1 MQPNRL
7 IHEKSPYL
15 LQHAHNPVDWYPW
28 GEEAF
33 ERAANEDKPIFL
45 SVGYS
50 SCHWCH
56 VMAHESFEDPRI
68 ADILNRNF
76 VCVKVDREER
86 PDIDDIYMTAVQ
98 LLAGRGGWP
107 MSVFLTPEGEPFFAG
122 TYYPPEIF
130 AQIAR
135 QLADAY
141 QNRRDE
147 VLQSAR
153 EVAGVIQQVA
163 AARYEQMEGEPD
175 PRIAGSYL
183 QQMRQHF
190 DAVHGGFGTAPK
202 FPPNT
207 AFPVLFWLAE
217 NLNSE
222 DALQM
227 ALRTLDAMALG
238 GIRDH
243 IGGGFHRYSTDA
255 EWLLPHFEKMLTDN
269 AQLGWAYT
277 EAFSLTGNVHY
288 AEVAREIYNWVL
300 REMRVEGGAFASA
313 MDADSEG
320 EEGRYYTWTLGEIR
334 QVLPPALAD
343 LFCNVYSIRPDGNY
357 REEAT
362 GQLTGRNIPHLRAP
376 LAEIAAELGMTP
388 KELQDKMKTAR
399 EMLLQARLQRV
410 PPLRDDKVLAGW
422 NGLMIESLAYAGLV
436 LEDRQYVQA
445 AEEAARFILQRMT
458 DADGRLLRRYRDGEA
473 AIPAYLEDY
482 ALLGS
487 GLLELFEATE
497 DETWLAE
504 AKRLANRTIAD
515 FWDEEHQA
523 FVNTADYHER
533 LIARVKEVH
542 DRSTP
547 CGNGAA
553 VRLLAKLYGV
563 TGEENYAYFAYLTL
577 RSLWSPIQKYPQGSD
592 SLIYALLLLAGHEL
606 EDMPEAEEA
615 QPTMSPTGLPV
626 NVEMHIMEGGVM
638 IRFLM
643 ERGWHINGAEGV
655 PDDLVPTRIDISST
669 LPLVFGEPM
678 FPPPDTLQTDES
690 APPIP
695 IYRGELRVVVPV
707 IGIGEVTTDT
717 GEIQA
722 KVTCQPCTDTECAL
736 PQTVDLVQQVR
747 LHVRDEGVR

>member
-1 MQPNRL
+1 MQPNHL

-15 LQHAHNPVDWYPW
+15 LQHAHNPVEWYPW

-33 ERAANEDKPIFL
+33 ERAVNEDKPIFL

-56 VMAHESFEDPRI
+56 VMERESFEDPRI

-76 VCVKVDREER
+76 ICIKVDREER
-86 PDIDDIYMTAVQ
+86 PDIDDVYMTAVQ
-98 LLAGRGGWP
+98 LLSGRGGWP

-122 TYYPPEIF
+122 TYYPAEIF

-141 QNRRDE
+141 RNRREE

-153 EVAGVIQQVA
+153 EIAGVIQQITSA
-163 AARYEQMEGEPD
+163 QYEQAESEPD
-175 PRIAGSYL
+175 PRVVGNYL

-190 DAVHGGFGTAPK
+190 DTEHGGFGTAPK

-217 NLNSE
+217 NLDSE

-243 IGGGFHRYSTDA
+243 VGGGFHRYSTDA
-255 EWLLPHFEKMLTDN
+255 QWLLPHFEKMLPDN
-269 AQLGWAYT
+269 AQIGWAYT
-277 EAFSLTGNVHY
+277 EAYSLTGNAQY
-288 AEVAREIYNWVL
+288 KAAAQEIYEWVL
-300 REMRVEGGAFASA
+300 REMRVEGSAFASA
-313 MDADSEG
+313 IDADSEG
-320 EEGRYYTWTLGEIR
+320 EEGKYYTWTIGELR
-334 QVLPPALAD
+334 QVLPPPLAD

-362 GQLTGRNIPHLRAP
+362 GQVTGRNIPHLRAP
-376 LAEIAAELGMTP
+376 LPQIAEELGMEP
-388 KELQDKMKTAR
+388 AQLQEKMNTAR
-399 EMLLQARLQRV
+399 ALLLQARLQRV

-436 LEDRQYVQA
+436 LEREDYVKA
-445 AEEAARFILQRMT
+445 AEESARFILETMS
-458 DADGRLLRRYRDGEA
+458 DAEGRLLRRYRDGEA
-473 AIPAYLEDY
+473 RIPAYLEDY
-482 ALLGS
+482 ALLGA
-487 GLLELFEATE
+487 GLVTLFEATE
-497 DETWLAE
+497 NERWLTQAR
-504 AKRLANRTIAD
+504 RLAGRMIAD
-515 FWDEEHQA
+515 FWDDTQRA
-523 FVNTADYHER
+523 FVNTADYHDR

-547 CGNGAA
+547 CGNGSAA
-553 VRLLAKLYGV
+553 RLLARLYRI
-563 TGEENYAYFAYLTL
+563 TGEENYRYFVHQTL
-577 RSLWSPIQKYPQGSD
+577 RSLWAPVQKYPQGSD
-592 SLIYALLLLAGHEL
+592 SLIHALLLIAGDAL
-606 EDMPEAEEA
+606 EEVPEAQTA
-615 QPTMSPTGLPV
+615 QPVLQTSGLPV
-626 NVEMHIMEGGVM
+626 NVEMHIMEGGIM

-643 ERGWHINGAEGV
+643 ERGWHILGAEGV
-655 PDDLVPTRIDISST
+655 PDNLVPTHIEVSST

-678 FPPPDTLQTDES
+678 FPPADTLQTDQS
-690 APPIP
+690 AQPIP

-707 IGIGEVTTDT
+707 IGIGEVTEDT
-717 GEIQA
+717 GEIRA
-722 KVTCQPCTDTECAL
+722 RITCQPCTNTECAL
-736 PQTVDLVQQVR
+736 PQTVELVEQVR
-747 LHVRDEGVR
+747 LQMRA

>member
-33 ERAANEDKPIFL
+33 ERAIREDKPVFL

-76 VCVKVDREER
+76 ICVKVDREER

-122 TYYPPEIF
+122 TYYPAEIF

-147 VLQSAR
+147 VLQSAK
-153 EVAGVIQQVA
+153 EIAGVIRQITS
-163 AARYEQMEGEPD
+163 ARYDEAAPEPD
-175 PRIAGSYL
+175 TRIVGAYL

-190 DAVHGGFGTAPK
+190 DALHGGFGNAPK

-217 NLNSE
+217 YLNSE

-243 IGGGFHRYSTDA
+243 VGGGFHRYSTDA
-255 EWLLPHFEKMLTDN
+255 QWLLPHFEKMLTDN

-277 EAFSLTGNVHY
+277 EAYSLSGDEQY
-288 AEVAREIYNWVL
+288 AEVAQEIYNWVL
-300 REMRVEGGAFASA
+300 REMRAEGGAFASA

-320 EEGRYYTWTLGEIR
+320 EEGKYYTWTLGEIR

-376 LAEIAAELGMTP
+376 LRQIAAELGMLSGDL
-388 KELQDKMKTAR
+388 EEQMKQAR
-399 EMLLQARLQRV
+399 NLLLQQRQSRV

-422 NGLMIESLAYAGLV
+422 NGLMIESLAYAGLL
-436 LEDRQYVQA
+436 LEREEYLQA
-445 AEEAARFILQRMT
+445 AEEAAHFILTEML
-458 DADGRLLRRYRDGEA
+458 DHEGRLLRRYRDGEA

-482 ALLGS
+482 ALLGA
-487 GLLELFEATE
+487 GLLALFESTQ
-497 DETWLAE
+497 DDRWLQHA
-504 AKRLANRTIAD
+504 RQLANRAIAD
-515 FWDEEHQA
+515 FWDEEQEA

-542 DRSTP
+542 DRSIP
-547 CGNGAA
+547 CGNGAIT
-553 VRLLAKLYGV
+553 RLLAKLYQV
-563 TGEENYAYFAYLTL
+563 SGEENYAYFAYRTL

-592 SLIYALLLLAGHEL
+592 SLIHALLLLTGDEL
-606 EDMPEAEEA
+606 QEVPETEEA
-615 QPTMSPTGLPV
+615 PQPVSAAALPV

-638 IRFLM
+638 VRFLI
-643 ERGWHINGAEGV
+643 EKGWHINGAEGV

-669 LPLVFGEPM
+669 LPLMFGEPM
-678 FPPPDTLQTDES
+678 FPPADTLQTDES

-707 IGIGEVTTDT
+707 IGIGEVTSDT
-717 GEIQA
+717 GEIRA

-736 PQTVDLVQQVR
+736 PQTVELVQQVR
-747 LHVRDEGVR
+747 LHVRD

>member
-28 GEEAF
+28 SQEAF
-33 ERAANEDKPIFL
+33 ERARSEDKPIFL

-76 VCVKVDREER
+76 ICIKVDREER
-86 PDIDDIYMTAVQ
+86 PDVDDIYMTAVQ
-98 LLAGRGGWP
+98 LLSGRGGWP
-107 MSVFLTPEGEPFFAG
+107 MSVFLTPQGEPFFAG
-122 TYYPPEIF
+122 TYYPAEIF

-141 QNRRDE
+141 QNRREE

-153 EVAGVIQQVA
+153 EIAGVIQQVA

-175 PRIAGSYL
+175 PRVIGNYL

-190 DAVHGGFGTAPK
+190 DTTHGGFGTAPK

-217 NLNSE
+217 NLESE

-227 ALRTLDAMALG
+227 ALRTLDGTALG

-255 EWLLPHFEKMLTDN
+255 EWLLPHFEKMLIDN

-277 EAFSLTGNVHY
+277 EAYSLTGNGHY
-288 AEVAREIYNWVL
+288 KEVAQQIYEWVL

-320 EEGRYYTWTLGEIR
+320 EEGKYYTWTLGEIR
-334 QVLPPALAD
+334 QTLPPSLAD

-357 REEAT
+357 RDEAS
-362 GQLTGRNIPHLRAP
+362 GQMTGRNIPHLRAP
-376 LAEIAAELGMTP
+376 IPQIAEELGMSP
-388 KELQDKMKTAR
+388 ADLQEKMQTAR
-399 EMLLQARLQRV
+399 ELLLQKRLQRV

-422 NGLMIESLAYAGLV
+422 NGLMIESLAYAGMV
-436 LEDRQYVQA
+436 LERPDYVQC
-445 AEEAARFILQRMT
+445 AEEAARFILENMV
-458 DADGRLLRRYRDGEA
+458 DPDGRLLRRYRDGEA
-473 AIPAYLEDY
+473 GIRAYLEDY
-482 ALLGS
+482 ALLGA
-487 GLLELFEATE
+487 GLLALFEATE
-497 DETWLAE
+497 QEGWLDE
-504 AKRLANRTIAD
+504 AKRLASRMIAD
-515 FWDEEHQA
+515 FWDEEHHA
-523 FVNTADYHER
+523 FVNTADYHEQ

-547 CGNGAA
+547 CGNGSAA
-553 VRLLAKLYGV
+553 RLLARLYQV
-563 TGEENYAYFAYLTL
+563 TGEGNYGYFVYQTL
-577 RSLWSPIQKYPQGSD
+577 RSLWAPIEKYPHGSD
-592 SLIYALLLLAGHEL
+592 SLIHALLLIAGDTLDEV
-606 EDMPEAEEA
+606 PEVEES
-615 QPTMSPTGLPV
+615 QPAPQASGVPV
-626 NVEMHIMEGGVM
+626 NVEMHIMEGGVL
-638 IRFLM
+638 IRFLI
-643 ERGWHINGAEGV
+643 ERGWHINGAEDV
-655 PDDLVPTRIDISST
+655 PEDLVPTRIEVSST
-669 LPLVFGEPM
+669 LPLVFGDPL
-678 FPPPDTLQTDES
+678 FPPPDTLQTGDT
-690 APPIP
+690 APAIP

-707 IGIGEVTTDT
+707 IGIGEVTEDT
-717 GEIQA
+717 GEIRA
-722 KVTCQPCTDTECAL
+722 RVTCQPCTDTECAL
-736 PQTVDLVQQVR
+736 PLTVELVEQVR
-747 LHVRDEGVR
+747 LQMRS

>member
-28 GEEAF
+28 SEEAF
-33 ERAANEDKPIFL
+33 ERAVNEDKPIFL

-56 VMAHESFEDPRI
+56 VMEHESFQDPRI
-68 ADILNRNF
+68 AHLLNQNF
-76 VCVKVDREER
+76 VCIKVDREER

-98 LLAGRGGWP
+98 LLTGRGGWP

-122 TYYPPEIF
+122 TYYPREIF
-130 AQIAR
+130 EQIAR

-147 VLQSAR
+147 VRQSAR
-153 EVAGVIQQVA
+153 EIAGVIQQVA
-163 AARYEQMEGEPD
+163 AARYEQDEGEPD
-175 PRIAGSYL
+175 PRIAGNYL
-183 QQMRQHF
+183 QQMRQNF
-190 DAVHGGFGTAPK
+190 DSIHGGLGTAPK

-217 NLNSE
+217 NLDSD

-227 ALRTLDAMALG
+227 ALRTLDAMTLG

-277 EAFSLTGNVHY
+277 EAYSLTGNAQY
-288 AEVAREIYNWVL
+288 KEVAEEVYEWAM

-313 MDADSEG
+313 IDADSEG
-320 EEGRYYTWTLGEIR
+320 EEGKYYTWTLGEIR

-357 REEAT
+357 RDEAT
-362 GQLTGRNIPHLRAP
+362 GQNTGRNIPHLRAP
-376 LAEIAAELGMTP
+376 LPEIAAQLGMTP
-388 KELQDKMKTAR
+388 LELVDKMKTAR
-399 EMLLQARLQRV
+399 ELLLQARQMRI

-436 LEDRQYVQA
+436 LEKGEYVQA
-445 AEEAARFILQRMT
+445 AGDAARFILDTMT
-458 DADGRLLRRYRDGEA
+458 DDEGRLLRRYRDGEA
-473 AIPAYLEDY
+473 AIPAYVEDY
-482 ALLGS
+482 ALLGA
-487 GLLELFEATE
+487 GLLGLFEATE
-497 DETWLAE
+497 DESWLAE
-504 AKRLANRTIAD
+504 AKRLANRAIAD
-515 FWDEEHQA
+515 FWDDEEQA
-523 FVNTADYHER
+523 FVNTAHYHEK

-547 CGNGAA
+547 CGNGAMA
-553 VRLLAKLYGV
+553 RLLAKLYVV
-563 TGEENYAYFAYLTL
+563 TGEENYAYFVYRAL

-592 SLIYALLLLAGHEL
+592 SLIYALLMIAGDEL
-606 EDMPEAEEA
+606 EEVPEAEEA
-615 QPTMSPTGLPV
+615 QPVMPSTGLPV
-626 NVEMHIMEGGVM
+626 SVEMHIMEGGVM
-638 IRFLM
+638 IRFLI
-643 ERGWHINGAEGV
+643 ERGWHINGSEGV
-655 PDDLVPTRIDISST
+655 PDDLVPTRIEVSST

-678 FPPPDTLQTDES
+678 FPPPDTLQQGE
-690 APPIP
+690 AAQPIP
-695 IYRGELRVVVPV
+695 VYRGELRVVVPI
-707 IGIGEVTTDT
+707 IGIGEVAQDS
-717 GEIQA
+717 GEIRA
-722 KVTCQPCTDTECAL
+722 RIACQPCTESECAL
-736 PQTVDLVQQVR
+736 PQTVELVEQVR
-747 LHVRDEGVR
+747 LKLRG

>member
-1 MQPNRL
+1 MMQPNRL

-33 ERAANEDKPIFL
+33 ERAMHEDKPIFL

-56 VMAHESFEDPRI
+56 VMEHESFEDQRI

-76 VCVKVDREER
+76 VCIKVDREER

-107 MSVFLTPEGEPFFAG
+107 MSVFMTPEGEPFFAG

-141 QNRRDE
+141 QTRREE

-153 EVAGVIQQVA
+153 EITGVIQQVV

-175 PRIAGSYL
+175 PRIIGDYL

-190 DAVHGGFGTAPK
+190 DSVHGGFGNAPK

-217 NLNSE
+217 NLDSE

-255 EWLLPHFEKMLTDN
+255 QWLLPHFEKMLTDN

-277 EAFSLTGNVHY
+277 EAYGLTGHSHY
-288 AEVAREIYNWVL
+288 AEVAREIYGWVL
-300 REMRVEGGAFASA
+300 REMRVEDRAFASA
-313 MDADSEG
+313 IDADSEG
-320 EEGRYYTWTLGEIR
+320 EEGKYYTWTLGEIR
-334 QVLPPALAD
+334 KVLPPTLAD
-343 LFCNVYSIRPDGNY
+343 LFCNVYSVRPDGNY

-362 GQLTGRNIPHLRAP
+362 GQLTGRNIVHLRAP
-376 LAEIAAELGMTP
+376 LRQIAAELGMTP
-388 KELQDKMKTAR
+388 GDLEEKMRAAR

-422 NGLMIESLAYAGLV
+422 NGLMIESLAHAGVV
-436 LEDRQYVQA
+436 LDDEGYVQA
-445 AEEAARFILQRMT
+445 AQEAARFILQKMV
-458 DADGRLLRRYRDGEA
+458 DDEGRLLRRYRDGEA

-497 DETWLAE
+497 DESWLAE
-504 AKRLANRTIAD
+504 AKRLANRAIAD

-523 FVNTADYHER
+523 FVNTADYHDR
-533 LIARVKEVH
+533 LLARVKEVH

-547 CGNGAA
+547 CGNGAMA
-553 VRLLAKLYGV
+553 RLLAKLYSV
-563 TGEENYAYFAYLTL
+563 TGEENYGYFAYRIL

-592 SLIYALLLLAGHEL
+592 SLIHALLLLTGDALEEVPDAGEVQSM
-606 EDMPEAEEA
+606 MP
-615 QPTMSPTGLPV
+615 STGLPV
-626 NVEMHIMEGGVM
+626 NVQMHIMEGGVM

-643 ERGWHINGAEGV
+643 ERGWHINGAQDV
-655 PDDLVPTRIDISST
+655 PEELVPTRIEMSST
-669 LPLVFGEPM
+669 LPLIFGEPM
-678 FPPPDTLQTDES
+678 FPPPDTLQTPDS
-690 APPIP
+690 AQPVPV
-695 IYRGELRVVVPV
+695 YRGELRVVVPV
-707 IGIGEVTTDT
+707 IGIGEVTQDT
-717 GEIQA
+717 GEVRA
-722 KVTCQPCTDTECAL
+722 RVTCQPCTDTECAL
-736 PQTVDLVQQVR
+736 PQTVELVEQVR
-747 LHVRDEGVR
+747 LQLRG

>member
-28 GEEAF
+28 CEEAF

-76 VCVKVDREER
+76 ICVKVDREER

-175 PRIAGSYL
+175 PHIVGSYL

-190 DAVHGGFGTAPK
+190 DPVHGGFGNAPK

-255 EWLLPHFEKMLTDN
+255 HWLLPHFEKMLTDN

-277 EAFSLTGNVHY
+277 EAYSLTGKVHY
-288 AEVAREIYNWVL
+288 AEVAKEIYDWVL

-320 EEGRYYTWTLGEIR
+320 EEGKYYTWTLGEIR

-357 REEAT
+357 REEASR
-362 GQLTGRNIPHLRAP
+362 QLTGRNIPHLRAP
-376 LAEIAAELGMTP
+376 LTEIAAELGMTP
-388 KELQDKMKTAR
+388 QELQEKMRGAR
-399 EMLLQARLQRV
+399 EMLLQARLHRV

-422 NGLMIESLAYAGLV
+422 NGLMIESLAYAGIV
-436 LEDRQYVQA
+436 LENEQYVQA
-445 AEEAARFILQRMT
+445 AEEAARFILQRMI
-458 DADGRLLRRYRDGEA
+458 DGEGRLLRRYRDGEA

-482 ALLGS
+482 ALLGA
-487 GLLELFEATE
+487 GLLQLFEATE
-497 DETWLAE
+497 NETWLAQ
-504 AKRLANRTIAD
+504 AKQLANRAIAD

-523 FVNTADYHER
+523 FVNTAHYHER

-553 VRLLAKLYGV
+553 VRLLAKLYGI
-563 TGEENYAYFAYLTL
+563 TGEENYAYFAYRTL

-592 SLIYALLLLAGHEL
+592 SLVYALLLLAGDEL
-606 EDMPEAEEA
+606 EEIPEAEA
-615 QPTMSPTGLPV
+615 VQPTMSTSGLPV
-626 NVEMHIMEGGVM
+626 HVEMHIMEGGVM

-643 ERGWHINGAEGV
+643 ERGWHIHGAEGV
-655 PDDLVPTRIDISST
+655 PEHLVPTRIEISST

-678 FPPPDTLQTDES
+678 FPPADTLQTGET
-690 APPIP
+690 AQPVPV
-695 IYRGELRVVVPV
+695 YRGELRVVVPV

-717 GEIQA
+717 GEIRA

-736 PQTVDLVQQVR
+736 PQTVELVEQVR

>member
-33 ERAANEDKPIFL
+33 QRATDEDKPIFL

-56 VMAHESFEDPRI
+56 VMEKESFEDPRI

-76 VCVKVDREER
+76 VCIKVDREER

-122 TYYPPEIF
+122 TYYPAEIF

-153 EVAGVIQQVA
+153 EVAGVIQQVMA
-163 AARYEQMEGEPD
+163 AEYEGMEGEPD
-175 PRIAGSYL
+175 PRIIGRYL
-183 QQMRQHF
+183 QEMSQHF
-190 DAVHGGFGTAPK
+190 DSVHGGFGTAPK

-217 NLNSE
+217 NLDSE
-222 DALQM
+222 QAMQM
-227 ALRTLDAMALG
+227 ATGTLNAMALG

-243 IGGGFHRYSTDA
+243 IGGGFHRYSTNA
-255 EWLLPHFEKMLTDN
+255 QWLLPHFEKMLTDN

-277 EAFSLTGNVHY
+277 EAYSLTGNALY
-288 AEVAREIYNWVL
+288 AEAAHEVYEWVL

-320 EEGRYYTWTLGEIR
+320 EEGKYYTWTLGEIR
-334 QVLPPALAD
+334 QSLPPALAD
-343 LFCNVYSIRPDGNY
+343 LFCNVYSVRPDGNY

-362 GQLTGRNIPHLRAP
+362 GQFTGRNIPHLRAP
-376 LAEIAAELGMTP
+376 MHEIAAELNMTP
-388 KELQDKMKTAR
+388 VDLKEKMKTAR
-399 EMLLQARLQRV
+399 ALLLESRLQRV

-422 NGLMIESLAYAGLV
+422 NGLMIESLAYAGMV
-436 LEDRQYVQA
+436 LEKEEYVNA
-445 AEEAARFILQRMT
+445 AQQAARFILEHMI
-458 DADGRLLRRYRDGEA
+458 DSDGRLLRRYRDGEA
-473 AIPAYLEDY
+473 KIPAYLEDY
-482 ALLGS
+482 ALLGA
-487 GLLELFEATE
+487 GLVSLFEATE

-504 AKRLANRTIAD
+504 AKHIAQRMIAD
-515 FWDEEHQA
+515 FWDDAHRA
-523 FVNTADYHER
+523 FVNTADYHEK
-533 LIARVKEVH
+533 LIARVKEVR

-547 CGNGAA
+547 CGNGSAA
-553 VRLLAKLYGV
+553 RLLARLYSI
-563 TGEENYAYFAYLTL
+563 TGDENAGYFVYHAL
-577 RSLWSPIQKYPQGSD
+577 RSLWSPIQRYPQGSD
-592 SLIYALLLLAGHEL
+592 SLIHALLLMAGDTL
-606 EDMPEAEEA
+606 EEVPEVEPAESTA
-615 QPTMSPTGLPV
+615 PRSALPV
-626 NVEMHIMEGGVM
+626 NVDMHIMEGGVM

-643 ERGWHINGAEGV
+643 EHGWHINGAEGL
-655 PDDLVPTRIDISST
+655 PEELVPTRIQVSST
-669 LPLVFGEPM
+669 LPLMFGEAM
-678 FPPPDTLQTDES
+678 FPPADTLQSGEQT
-690 APPIP
+690 IP
-695 IYRGELRVVVPV
+695 VYRGELRVVVPV
-707 IGIGEVTTDT
+707 IGIGEVTQDT
-717 GEIQA
+717 GEIRA
-722 KVTCQPCTDTECAL
+722 RVTCQPCTDTECSL
-736 PQTVDLVQQVR
+736 PQTVELVEQVR
-747 LHVRDEGVR
+747 LQMRHDAG

>member
-33 ERAANEDKPIFL
+33 ERAVSEDKPIFL

-56 VMAHESFEDPRI
+56 VMEHESFEDPHI

-76 VCVKVDREER
+76 VCIKVDREER
-86 PDIDDIYMTAVQ
+86 PDVDDIYMTAVQ

-153 EVAGVIQQVA
+153 EIAGVIQQVA
-163 AARYEQMEGEPD
+163 AARYEQLAGEPD
-175 PRIAGSYL
+175 PRIVGNYL

-190 DAVHGGFGTAPK
+190 DSIHGGFGGAPK

-217 NLNSE
+217 NVGSE

-269 AQLGWAYT
+269 AQLGWAYA
-277 EAFSLTGNVHY
+277 EAYSLTGNALY
-288 AEVAREIYNWVL
+288 GEVAQQIYDWAL

-313 MDADSEG
+313 IDADSEG
-320 EEGRYYTWTLGEIR
+320 EEGKYYTWTLGEIR

-376 LAEIAAELGMTP
+376 LLEIAAELGMTP
-388 KELQDKMKTAR
+388 IDLQDKMNTAR

-436 LEDRQYVQA
+436 LDKDEYIRA
-445 AEEAARFILQRMT
+445 AEEAARFILERMM
-458 DADGRLLRRYRDGEA
+458 DGGGRLLRRYRDGEA

-482 ALLGS
+482 ALLGV

-497 DETWLAE
+497 HETWLTE
-504 AKRLANRTIAD
+504 AKRLANRAIAD
-515 FWDEEHQA
+515 FWDDDQQA

-542 DRSTP
+542 DRSAP
-547 CGNGAA
+547 CGNGAMA
-553 VRLLAKLYGV
+553 RLLAKLYGV
-563 TGEENYAYFAYLTL
+563 TGEENYGYFVYRTL

-592 SLIYALLLLAGHEL
+592 SLIHALLLLAGDEL
-606 EDMPEAEEA
+606 EEVPEAEEG
-615 QPTMSPTGLPV
+615 QPAIPPTGLPV
-626 NVEMHIMEGGVM
+626 SVDMHIMEGGVM

-655 PDDLVPTRIDISST
+655 PEDLVPTRIEMSSS
-669 LPLVFGEPM
+669 LPLIFGEPM
-678 FPPPDTLQTDES
+678 FPPPDTLQTGES
-690 APPIP
+690 AQPIP
-695 IYRGELRVVVPV
+695 VYRGELRVVVPV
-707 IGIGEVTTDT
+707 IGIGEVTQDT
-717 GEIQA
+717 GEIRA
-722 KVTCQPCTDTECAL
+722 RVTCQPCTDTECAL
-736 PQTVDLVQQVR
+736 PQTVELVEQVR
-747 LHVRDEGVR
+747 LQLRG

>member
-1 MQPNRL
+1 MQPNHL

-15 LQHAHNPVDWYPW
+15 LQHAHNPVEWYSW

-33 ERAANEDKPIFL
+33 ERAVSEDKPIFL

-56 VMAHESFEDPRI
+56 VMERESFEDPRI

-76 VCVKVDREER
+76 ICIKVDREER
-86 PDIDDIYMTAVQ
+86 PDIDDVYMTAVQ
-98 LLAGRGGWP
+98 LLSGRGGWP

-122 TYYPPEIF
+122 TYYPAEIF

-141 QNRRDE
+141 RNRREE
-147 VLQSAR
+147 VLQSAH
-153 EVAGVIQQVA
+153 EIAGVIQQITSA
-163 AARYEQMEGEPD
+163 QYEQGESEPD
-175 PRIAGSYL
+175 PRVVGNYL

-190 DAVHGGFGTAPK
+190 DTEHGGFGTAPK

-217 NLNSE
+217 NLDSE

-255 EWLLPHFEKMLTDN
+255 QWLLPHFEKMLPDN
-269 AQLGWAYT
+269 AQIGWAYT
-277 EAFSLTGNVHY
+277 EAYSLTGNAQY
-288 AEVAREIYNWVL
+288 KAVAQEIYEWVL
-300 REMRVEGGAFASA
+300 REMHVEGSAFASA
-313 MDADSEG
+313 IDADSEG
-320 EEGRYYTWTLGEIR
+320 EEGKYYTWTIGELR
-334 QVLPPALAD
+334 QVLPPPLAD

-362 GQLTGRNIPHLRAP
+362 GQVTGRNIPYLRAP
-376 LAEIAAELGMTP
+376 LPQIAEELGMEP
-388 KELQDKMKTAR
+388 AQLQEKMNTAR
-399 EMLLQARLQRV
+399 ALLLQARLQRV

-436 LEDRQYVQA
+436 LEREDYVKA
-445 AEEAARFILQRMT
+445 AEESARFILETMS
-458 DADGRLLRRYRDGEA
+458 DAEGRLLRRYRDGEA
-473 AIPAYLEDY
+473 RIPAYLEDY
-482 ALLGS
+482 ALLGA
-487 GLLELFEATE
+487 GLVTLFEATE
-497 DETWLAE
+497 NERWLTQAR
-504 AKRLANRTIAD
+504 RLAGRMIAD
-515 FWDEEHQA
+515 FWDDTQRA
-523 FVNTADYHER
+523 FVNTADYHDR

-547 CGNGAA
+547 CGNGSAA
-553 VRLLAKLYGV
+553 RLLAQLYRI
-563 TGEENYAYFAYLTL
+563 TGEENYRYFVHQTL
-577 RSLWSPIQKYPQGSD
+577 RSLWAPVQKYPQGSD
-592 SLIYALLLLAGHEL
+592 SLIYALLLIAGDAL
-606 EDMPEAEEA
+606 EEVPEAQTA
-615 QPTMSPTGLPV
+615 QPVLQTFGLPV
-626 NVEMHIMEGGVM
+626 NVEMHIMEGGIM

-643 ERGWHINGAEGV
+643 ERGWHILGAEGV
-655 PDDLVPTRIDISST
+655 PDNLVPTHIEVSST

-678 FPPPDTLQTDES
+678 FPPADTLQTDQS
-690 APPIP
+690 AQPIP

-707 IGIGEVTTDT
+707 IGIGEVTEDT
-717 GEIQA
+717 GEIRA
-722 KVTCQPCTDTECAL
+722 RITCQPCTDTECAL
-736 PQTVDLVQQVR
+736 PQTVELVEQVR
-747 LHVRDEGVR
+747 LQMRA

>member
-28 GEEAF
+28 SEEAF
-33 ERAANEDKPIFL
+33 ERAVREDKPIFL

-68 ADILNRNF
+68 ADILNRHF
-76 VCVKVDREER
+76 ICIKVDREER
-86 PDIDDIYMTAVQ
+86 PDVDDIYMTAVQ
-98 LLAGRGGWP
+98 LLSGRGGWP
-107 MSVFLTPEGEPFFAG
+107 MSVFLTPQGEPFFAG
-122 TYYPPEIF
+122 TYYPAEIF

-141 QNRRDE
+141 QTRREE
-147 VLQSAR
+147 VFQSAR
-153 EVAGVIQQVA
+153 EIAGVIQQVA

-175 PRIAGSYL
+175 PRVIGKYL

-190 DAVHGGFGTAPK
+190 DTTHGGFGTAPK

-217 NLNSE
+217 NLESE

-277 EAFSLTGNVHY
+277 EAYSLTGNEHY
-288 AEVAREIYNWVL
+288 KEVAQQIYEWVL
-300 REMRVEGGAFASA
+300 REMRVEDGAFASA

-320 EEGRYYTWTLGEIR
+320 EEGKYYTWTLGEIR
-334 QVLPPALAD
+334 QTLPPSLAD
-343 LFCNVYSIRPDGNY
+343 LFCNVYSIRAEGNY

-362 GQLTGRNIPHLRAP
+362 GQMTGRNIPHLRAP
-376 LAEIAAELGMTP
+376 LPQIAEELGMSP
-388 KELQDKMKTAR
+388 ADLQEKMQTAR
-399 EMLLQARLQRV
+399 ELLLQKRLQRV

-422 NGLMIESLAYAGLV
+422 NGLMIESLAYAGMV
-436 LEDRQYVQA
+436 LERPDYVQG
-445 AEEAARFILQRMT
+445 AEEAARFILEKMV
-458 DADGRLLRRYRDGEA
+458 DAEGRLLRRYREGEA
-473 AIPAYLEDY
+473 GIPAYLEDY
-482 ALLGS
+482 ALLGA
-487 GLLELFEATE
+487 GLLALFEATE
-497 DETWLAE
+497 HEGWLDEAN
-504 AKRLANRTIAD
+504 RLASRMIAD
-515 FWDEEHQA
+515 FWDEDHHA
-523 FVNTADYHER
+523 FVNTADYHEQ

-547 CGNGAA
+547 CGNGSAA
-553 VRLLAKLYGV
+553 RLLARLYQV
-563 TGEENYAYFAYLTL
+563 TGEGNYDYFVYQTL
-577 RSLWSPIQKYPQGSD
+577 RSLWAPIEKYPHGSD
-592 SLIYALLLLAGHEL
+592 SLIHALLLVAGDTL
-606 EDMPEAEEA
+606 EEVPEVEEP
-615 QPTMSPTGLPV
+615 QPAPQASGVPV
-626 NVEMHIMEGGVM
+626 NVEMHIMEGGVL
-638 IRFLM
+638 IRFLI
-643 ERGWHINGAEGV
+643 ERGWHINGAEDV
-655 PDDLVPTRIDISST
+655 PEDLVPTRIEVSST
-669 LPLVFGEPM
+669 LPLVFGDPL
-678 FPPPDTLQTDES
+678 FPPPDTLQTDDT
-690 APPIP
+690 AQAIP

-707 IGIGEVTTDT
+707 IGIGEVTEDT
-717 GEIQA
+717 GEIRA
-722 KVTCQPCTDTECAL
+722 RVTCQPCTDTECAL
-736 PQTVDLVQQVR
+736 PQTVELVEQVR
-747 LHVRDEGVR
+747 LQTRS

>member
-15 LQHAHNPVDWYPW
+15 LQHAYNPVDWYPW

-33 ERAANEDKPIFL
+33 ERAKREDKPIFL

-107 MSVFLTPEGEPFFAG
+107 MSVFLTPDGEPFFAG
-122 TYYPPEIF
+122 TYYPAEIF

-147 VLQSAR
+147 VLQSAKEIAR
-153 EVAGVIQQVA
+153 VIQQINA
-163 AARYEQMEGEPD
+163 TRYEQSGEPD
-175 PRIAGSYL
+175 PRIVGAYL

-190 DAVHGGFGTAPK
+190 DPVHGGFGNAPK

-207 AFPVLFWLAE
+207 AFPLLFWLAE
-217 NLNSE
+217 KLRSE

-227 ALRTLDAMALG
+227 AMRTLDVMALG

-255 EWLLPHFEKMLTDN
+255 QWLLPHFEKMLTDN

-277 EAFSLTGNVHY
+277 KAYSLTGNTKY
-288 AEVAREIYNWVL
+288 AEVAHEIYQWVL
-300 REMRVEGGAFASA
+300 REMRVPEGAFASA

-320 EEGRYYTWTLGEIR
+320 EEGKYYTWTLGEIR
-334 QVLPPALAD
+334 HVLPRELAD

-357 REEAT
+357 REEAS

-388 KELQDKMKTAR
+388 QDLQDKMKAAR

-422 NGLMIESLAYAGLV
+422 NGLMIESLAYASLL
-436 LEDRQYVQA
+436 LEREEYLQA
-445 AEEAARFILQRMT
+445 AEEAAQFILTVML
-458 DADGRLLRRYRDGEA
+458 DSEGRLLRRYRDGEA

-482 ALLGS
+482 ALLGT
-487 GLLELFEATE
+487 GLLALFEATE
-497 DETWLAE
+497 NETWLAE
-504 AKRLANRTIAD
+504 AKRLANCAIAD
-515 FWDEEHQA
+515 FWDDDQEA

-542 DRSTP
+542 DRSLP
-547 CGNGAA
+547 CGNGAM
-553 VRLLAKLYGV
+553 VRLLARLHEV
-563 TGEENYAYFAYLTL
+563 TGEQNYACFAHRTL
-577 RSLWSPIQKYPQGSD
+577 RALWSPIQQYPQGSD
-592 SLIYALLLLAGHEL
+592 SLIHALLLLTGAEL
-606 EDMPEAEEA
+606 QEVPETVAA
-615 QPTMSPTGLPV
+615 PQVVSNAALPV
-626 NVEMHIMEGGVM
+626 NVEMHVMEGGVM
-638 IRFLM
+638 VRFQM
-643 ERGWHINGAEGV
+643 EKGWHINGAADV
-655 PDDLVPTRIDISST
+655 PDDLVATRVDVSST

-678 FPPPDTLQTDES
+678 FPPAETWQTHES

-707 IGIGEVTTDT
+707 IGVGEIASDT
-717 GEIQA
+717 GEIRVKA
-722 KVTCQPCTDTECAL
+722 TFQPCTDTECAL
-736 PQTVDLVQQVR
+736 PQTVELVQQVR

>member
-33 ERAANEDKPIFL
+33 QRAVDEDKPIFL

-56 VMAHESFEDPRI
+56 VMEKESFEDPRI

-76 VCVKVDREER
+76 ICIKVDREER

-122 TYYPPEIF
+122 TYYPSEIF

-153 EVAGVIQQVA
+153 EVASVIQQVTSA
-163 AARYEQMEGEPD
+163 QFEEMEGEPD
-175 PRIAGSYL
+175 PRIVGHYL
-183 QQMRQHF
+183 REMSRHF

-217 NLNSE
+217 NLDNE
-222 DALQM
+222 LAMQM
-227 ALRTLDAMALG
+227 TTRTLDAMALG
-238 GIRDH
+238 GIHDH

-277 EAFSLTGNVHY
+277 EAYSLTGNALY
-288 AEVAREIYNWVL
+288 EETAQRLYDWVL
-300 REMRVEGGAFASA
+300 REMRVDGGAFASA

-320 EEGRYYTWTLGEIR
+320 EEGKYYTWTLGEIR

-343 LFCNVYSIRPDGNY
+343 LFCNVYSIRADGNY
-357 REEAT
+357 RDEASR
-362 GQLTGRNIPHLRAP
+362 QVTGRNIPHLRAP
-376 LAEIAAELGMTP
+376 LHEIAAELNMAP
-388 KELQDKMKTAR
+388 QDLQEKMKTAR
-399 EMLLQARLQRV
+399 DLLLQHRLQRV

-422 NGLMIESLAYAGLV
+422 NGLMIESLAYAGTV
-436 LEDRQYVQA
+436 FDREDYIRA
-445 AEEAARFILQRMT
+445 AQEAGRFILTQMT
-458 DADGRLLRRYRDGEA
+458 DAEGRLLRRYRDGEA
-473 AIPAYLEDY
+473 KILAYLEDY
-482 ALLGS
+482 ALLGT
-487 GLLELFEATE
+487 GLLALFEATE

-504 AKRLANRTIAD
+504 AKRLAQRMIAD
-515 FWDEEHQA
+515 FWDDDHRA
-523 FVNTADYHER
+523 FVNTADYHEK

-553 VRLLAKLYGV
+553 VRLLARLYET
-563 TGEENYAYFAYLTL
+563 TGEENYGYFVYHTL

-592 SLIYALLLLAGHEL
+592 SLIYALLLMTGDTL
-606 EDMPEAEEA
+606 EEVPEAEETEQA
-615 QPTMSPTGLPV
+615 APRSVLPV

-638 IRFLM
+638 VRFLM
-643 ERGWHINGAEGV
+643 EHGWHILGAEGV
-655 PDDLVPTRIDISST
+655 PEDLVPTRIEVTST
-669 LPLVFGEPM
+669 LPLIFGEPM
-678 FPPPDTLQTDES
+678 FPPADTLPSGDQM
-690 APPIP
+690 IP

-707 IGIGEVTTDT
+707 IGIGEVTQDT
-717 GEIQA
+717 GEIRA
-722 KVTCQPCTDTECAL
+722 RVTCQPCTDTECAL
-736 PQTVDLVQQVR
+736 PQTVELVEQVR
-747 LHVRDEGVR
+747 LQMRTDSG

>member
-175 PRIAGSYL
+175 PHIVGSYL

-190 DAVHGGFGTAPK
+190 DAVHGGFGNAPK

-217 NLNSE
+217 NLNSD

-255 EWLLPHFEKMLTDN
+255 QWLLPHFEKMLTDN

-277 EAFSLTGNVHY
+277 EAYSLTGKVHY
-288 AEVAREIYNWVL
+288 AEVAGDIYDWVL
-300 REMRVEGGAFASA
+300 REMRVEGRAFASA

-320 EEGRYYTWTLGEIR
+320 EEGKYYTWTLGEIR

-357 REEAT
+357 REEAS

-388 KELQDKMKTAR
+388 QDLQDKMKVAR

-436 LEDRQYVQA
+436 LENEQYVQA
-445 AEEAARFILQRMT
+445 AEEAARFILQRMI
-458 DADGRLLRRYRDGEA
+458 DGEGRLLRRYRDGEA

-482 ALLGS
+482 ALLGA

-497 DETWLAE
+497 NEAWLAE
-504 AKRLANRTIAD
+504 AKRLANRAIAD

-553 VRLLAKLYGV
+553 ARLLAKLYGI
-563 TGEENYAYFAYLTL
+563 TGEENYAHFAYRTL

-592 SLIYALLLLAGHEL
+592 SLVYALLLLAGDEL

-643 ERGWHINGAEGV
+643 ERGWHIHGADGV
-655 PDDLVPTRIDISST
+655 PEHLVPTRIEMSST

-678 FPPPDTLQTDES
+678 FPPADTLQTGET
-690 APPIP
+690 AQPVPV
-695 IYRGELRVVVPV
+695 YRGELRVVVPV

-717 GEIQA
+717 GEIRA